1 MQVDILAI
9 GAHPD
14 DIELGCSG
22 TILKHISLGYSVG
35 LIDLTQGELG
45 TRGNAE
51 LRLKEA
57 EEARKILGA
66 AFRKNLKLED
76 GFFENNK
83 TNQLKLVEQIRHHRP
98 KIILA
103 NALADRHPDHGK
115 GARLVADAVFY
126 SGLVKVETEFEGK
139 PQQPW
144 RAHYVFHYL
153 QDRYY
158 HHPDIIVDISGF
170 MDKRMEAIRAF
181 ASQFFKEGSD
191 EPETP
196 ISSQQFIDSLYY
208 RPVEMGRMAG
218 FKFGEGFLCEA
229 RIGVNDLFKLG

>member
-66 AFRKNLKLED
+66 AFRTNLKLDD

-83 TNQLKLVEQIRHHRP
+83 TTQLKLVQLIRHHRP

-103 NALADRHPDHGK
+103 NALSDRHPDHGK

-126 SGLVKVETEFEGK
+126 SGLVKIETEFEGK
-139 PQQPW
+139 PQLPW
-144 RAHYVFHYL
+144 RPRYVFHYL
-153 QDRYY
+153 QDRY

-170 MDKRMEAIRAF
+170 MDKRMEAIRSF
-181 ASQFFKEGSD
+181 ASQFFKAGSN
-191 EPETP
+191 EPDTP

-218 FKFGEGFLCEA
+218 FPFGEGFQCEN
-229 RIGVNDLFKLG
+229 RLGVKDLFNLG

>member
-1 MQVDILAI
+1 MQIDILAI

-22 TILKHISLGYSVG
+22 TLLKHISLGYSVG

-51 LRLKEA
+51 LRLQEA

-66 AFRKNLKLED
+66 TFRTNLKLDD
-76 GFFENNK
+76 GFFENN
-83 TNQLKLVEQIRHHRP
+83 TPNQLKLVELIRHHRP

-115 GARLVADAVFY
+115 GARLVADSVFY
-126 SGLVKVETEFEGK
+126 SGLSKIETVFNGK

-144 RAHYVFHYL
+144 RPQFVFHYL
-153 QDRYY
+153 QDRY

-170 MDKRMEAIRAF
+170 MNKRMEAIRAF
-181 ASQFFKEGSD
+181 ASQFFKEGSN

-218 FKFGEGFLCEA
+218 YRFGEGFQCETKL
-229 RIGVNDLFKLG
+229 GVTDLFKLG

>member
-57 EEARKILGA
+57 EQARKILGA
-66 AFRKNLKLED
+66 AFRTNLKLDD
-76 GFFENNK
+76 GFFENHK
-83 TNQLKLVEQIRHHRP
+83 TNQLKLVELIRHHRP

-126 SGLVKVETEFEGK
+126 SGLIKIETHFDGK
-139 PQQPW
+139 LQLPW
-144 RAHYVFHYL
+144 RPRYVFHYL
-153 QDRYY
+153 QDRY

-170 MDKRMEAIRAF
+170 MDKRMEAIKAF
-181 ASQFFKEGSD
+181 GSQFFKENSN
-191 EPETP
+191 EPDTP

-208 RPVEMGRMAG
+208 RPVELGRMAG
-218 FKFGEGFLCEA
+218 FQYGEGFQCETKP
-229 RIGVNDLFKLG
+229 GVKDLFQLG